1 VTAIAHVVC
10 DRVAAGGQPAGS
22 VAVDCRGCGVP
33 VWFDLTDADLVDVDE
48 VHPYCTAC
56 APDDIP
62 IGITPAQ
69 LARLRGAGATDMD
82 IAHVLA
88 ICTLSNGNAAAVAGV
103 QSEINRDPHGPTAG
117 RYREL
122 KADAFIAVIAVI
134 GDRP

>member
-1 VTAIAHVVC
+1 MSAIAHVVC
-10 DRVAAGGQPAGS
+10 DRVGVGNQPAGS
-22 VAVDCRGCGVP
+22 VAVDCRSCGVP

-62 IGITPAQ
+62 IGITGAQ
-69 LARLRGAGATDMD
+69 LARLRAAGATDMD

-88 ICTLSNGNAAAVAGV
+88 IATLSNGNAAAAASL
-103 QSEINRDPHGPTAG
+103 QSEIDRNPHGPTAA

-122 KADAFIAVIAVI
+122 RADAFVTVAGNV
-134 GDRP
+134 P